1 MLFRKLFRR
10 DHESDAVHDL
20 YANLMSQARKK
31 EFYESYSVPDSLDG
45 RFDMI
50 TLHMF
55 LVLHRLK
62 DDKEVTETFS
72 QKLFDLMF
80 YDMDLSLREMGVGD
94 VGVGKRVKAMLQ
106 GFYGRLAAYEEA
118 LPLGEE
124 VLENALERNLYGTT
138 DADKE
143 SLQYIR
149 KYVIQQIEHLKG
161 QEIAKLMSGKI
172 TFCP

>member
-1 MLFRKLFRR
+1 MFRKLFRR
-10 DHESDAVHDL
+10 DSESDAVHDL
-20 YANLMSQARKK
+20 YACLIEQARHKD
-31 EFYESYSVPDSLDG
+31 FYENHSVPDSLDG

-62 DDKEVTETFS
+62 TEKETTESFS

-106 GFYGRLAAYEEA
+106 GFYGRLAAYEDA
-118 LPLGEE
+118 LQQGEKS
-124 VLENALERNLYGTT
+124 LEDALVRNLYGTIE
-138 DADKE
+138 ADQT
-143 SLQYIR
+143 SVQYMREYLIG
-149 KYVIQQIEHLKG
+149 QIECLKE
-161 QEIAKLMSGKI
+161 QDIAQIMSGRI
-172 TFCP
+172 TFCT

>member
-1 MLFRKLFRR
+1 MFRKFFRR
-10 DHESDAVHDL
+10 DRESDAVHDL
-20 YANLMSQARKK
+20 YACLVEQARKT
-31 EFYESYSVPDSLDG
+31 EFYENHSVPDSLDG

-62 DDKEVTETFS
+62 AEKERTEAFS

-106 GFYGRLAAYEEA
+106 GFYGRLAAYE
-118 LPLGEE
+118 G
-124 VLENALERNLYGTT
+124 ALEQGDTALEDALKRNLYGTIE
-138 DADKE
+138 ADE
-143 SLQYIR
+143 AAVQYMR
-149 KYVIQQIEHLKG
+149 NYLIQQIEYLKD
-161 QEIAKLMSGKI
+161 QDISDIVSGKI
-172 TFCP
+172 KFRS

>member
-1 MLFRKLFRR
+1 MFRKLFRR
-10 DHESDAVHDL
+10 DSESDAVHDL
-20 YANLMSQARKK
+20 YASLVEQARQK
-31 EFYESYSVPDSLDG
+31 EFYENHSVPDSLDG

-62 DDKEVTETFS
+62 AEKETTETFS

-106 GFYGRLAAYEEA
+106 GFYGRLAAYEKS
-118 LPLGEE
+118 LLQGERS
-124 VLENALERNLYGTT
+124 LEGALERNLYGTT
-138 DADKE
+138 KADQT
-143 SLQYIR
+143 SVQYMR
-149 KYVIQQIEHLKG
+149 EYLVRQIEHLKDQDIG
-161 QEIAKLMSGKI
+161 KIMAGKI
-172 TFCP
+172 TFHT

>member
-1 MLFRKLFRR
+1 LFRKLFRR
-10 DHESDAVHDL
+10 DNESDAVHDL
-20 YANLMSQARKK
+20 YASLVEQARQK
-31 EFYESYSVPDSLDG
+31 EFYENHSVPDSLDG

-62 DDKEVTETFS
+62 TEKETTEVFS

-118 LPLGEE
+118 LEQGEKS
-124 VLENALERNLYGTT
+124 LENALERNLYGTT
-138 DADKE
+138 EADKA
-143 SLQYIR
+143 SVQYMSNYLIR
-149 KYVIQQIEHLKG
+149 QIQYLKEQDIAQI
-161 QEIAKLMSGKI
+161 MSGKI
-172 TFCP
+172 KFCI